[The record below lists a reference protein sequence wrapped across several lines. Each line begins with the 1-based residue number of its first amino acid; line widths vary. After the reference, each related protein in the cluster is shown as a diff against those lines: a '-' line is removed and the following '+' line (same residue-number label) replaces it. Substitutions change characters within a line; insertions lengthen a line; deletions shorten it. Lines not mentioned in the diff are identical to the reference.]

1 MLTSFKN
8 RRGERMR
15 RKARNSLI
23 VIVVLVV
30 ILGVGFGI
38 WKIFFAPKPLKIK
51 DLEKATTTIRT
62 ANNNGWPEY
71 DPTWN
76 IMFYETTFQ
85 YDHLGY
91 IALDNNQQGYVDVG
105 TVYEPL
111 GSMVMEFIS
120 NFLAIPLSIDEGN
133 RVGLTYDGGQELI
146 VYLPAIRERT
156 SLYVATDGSTYYN
169 RRLTKLAQK
178 APTSEEGR

>member
-1 MLTSFKN
+1 MKK
-8 RRGERMR
+8 
-15 RKARNSLI
+15 KARYSLI
-23 VIVVLVV
+23 IGVVLIVVLG
-30 ILGVGFGI
+30 LGFGVYR
-38 WKIFFAPKPLKIK
+38 IFFAPRPLKIK

-76 IMFYETTFQ
+76 IMFYEATFQ

-91 IALDNNQQGYVDVG
+91 IALDNNQEGYVDVG
-105 TVYEPL
+105 TVYEPP
-111 GSMVMEFIS
+111 GSIAMEFIS

-133 RVGLTYDGGQELI
+133 SVTLTYDGGQELS
-146 VYLPAIRERT
+146 VYLPVIRGRT
-156 SLYVATDGSTYYN
+156 SLYIASDGSTYYN

-178 APTSEEGR
+178 APTSKEGR